1 MVSNNFLLFTPIWG
15 RFPFWLWFFE
25 GVGSTTNQV
34 VNGWFR
40 LVCNSDR
47 ILQRLVWFL
56 QFEASLFVPFVGP
69 KIWHLFVWTI
79 FKHGQWSET
88 WFPIKGDR
96 YHIILQLAVY
106 TAYIPLI
113 VLAYW
118 VIVYHRSHLLSG
130 TRNSYWHGGALS
142 KKSLSNIHHD
152 PEDNCWWQPEIPR
165 PTTGWMVLKPVVNN
179 GDFNDLHLNWWTP
192 DFWTIKRINTKMRS
206 KKCIHSRS
214 FLLHRDAQNVFLV
227 YVPTFTP

>member
-1 MVSNNFLLFTPIWG
+1 MGKISIFDDYSRRGWN
-15 RFPFWLWFFE
+15 
-25 GVGSTTNQV
+25 NQV

-56 QFEASLFVPFVGP
+56 QFEASDFRCLLWVPKFDIYLFEQYLSVVNG
-69 KIWHLFVWTI
+69 V
-79 FKHGQWSET
+79 S

-142 KKSLSNIHHD
+142 PLSKISLSNIHHD